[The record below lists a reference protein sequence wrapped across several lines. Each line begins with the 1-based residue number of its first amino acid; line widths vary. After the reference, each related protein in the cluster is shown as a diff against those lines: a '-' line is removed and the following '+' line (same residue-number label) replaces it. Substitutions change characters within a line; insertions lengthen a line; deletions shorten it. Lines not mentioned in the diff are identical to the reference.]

1 MWKVLENR
9 VIPSQCPVSCV
20 EAVQGCGA
28 PPAKRQNRLKLPP
41 LFSHLSTSKEEIKHL
56 NPIGM
61 EQKVGSTLFQDLQKL
76 KPRGTSR
83 EATRALGLP
92 LSSPFLSHFRQE
104 LHHVIKTKLC
114 QRLVTP

>member
-83 EATRALGLP
+83 GATRALGLP